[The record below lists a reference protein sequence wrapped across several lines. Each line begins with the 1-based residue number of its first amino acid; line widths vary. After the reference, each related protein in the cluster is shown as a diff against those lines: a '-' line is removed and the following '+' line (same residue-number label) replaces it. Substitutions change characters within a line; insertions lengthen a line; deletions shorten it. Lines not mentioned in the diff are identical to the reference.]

1 MKTPALIFLRLLL
14 SAAFGLLGAGL
25 RPAAAEETGPAGPLR
40 KGDALLIRIEGLGHG
55 LPAYR
60 EIVDS
65 DGNIKLPFLHLL
77 PAAGKEIPALETEMA
92 AAYAAAGLAT
102 NAGVEVTFITH
113 FEPPP
118 NRANLVR
125 IENPRQPV
133 PAANGLPPPRAP

>member
-1 MKTPALIFLRLLL
+1 MKAPAWPRLLL
-14 SAAFGLLGAGL
+14 FGVFGLLGAGL
-25 RPAAAEETGPAGPLR
+25 FPAAAAEAGTNGPLR
-40 KGDALLIRIEGLGHG
+40 KGDALLIRIEGIGRG

-77 PAAGKEIPALETEMA
+77 TAAGQEIPALEAEMA
-92 AAYAAAGLAT
+92 AAYAASGLAT
-102 NAGVEVTFITH
+102 NAAVEVTFITH

-118 NRANLVR
+118 DRANLVR

-133 PAANGLPPPRAP
+133 PAANGLPPPRTP